1 MSAVI
6 HSYVVQHA
14 GPDEMWRDWYREPTD
29 EVDLSLEDAQ
39 HTMSYVR
46 SLRIASGLNL
56 RIVKRITTIEDEVVT

>member
-1 MSAVI
+1 
-6 HSYVVQHA
+6 
-14 GPDEMWRDWYREPTD
+14 MWRDWYREPTD